1 MKKAYLVL
9 LLITISCS
17 NQMKNNLPIDVKLES
32 RIKGK
37 QINVAHLKP
46 MNKKLNEAV
55 LFIHGASFP
64 SELASGFR
72 MNGVSWMDNLAS
84 TGYDVYSLDFLGY
97 GKSDRYDYM
106 SDKIEKNK
114 QKGVGKEVVQDIDIA
129 INYILNELNIAKVHL
144 IGHSWG
150 ATVSGHYATL
160 FPEKINKLILFAP
173 FIQRNGS
180 TDWHK
185 TDELYKDLT
194 PAERVEQF
202 IRQIP
207 KEQDLTLA
215 KEVLVEWKNK
225 WLESDPTSK
234 TRSPFSIRYPRAWEI
249 DLYNC
254 WNGNCFFDVSK
265 IENSTLLIRGEWDT
279 AFSFEDA
286 EKLFMQLENATSKRY
301 VVIDKSTHVLHLEK
315 NRFALYD
322 EVKLFLKSK

>member
-1 MKKAYLVL
+1 MTKAYLVI

-37 QINVAHLKP
+37 QINVTHLKP
-46 MNKKLNEAV
+46 IDKKLNEAV

-72 MNGVSWMDNLAS
+72 MNGVSWMDNLAR
-84 TGYDVYSLDFLGY
+84 TGYDVYALDFLGY

-106 SDKIEKNK
+106 SDKIEKNE
-114 QKGVGKEVVQDIDIA
+114 QKGVGKEVVQDIDIV
-129 INYILNELNIAKVHL
+129 INYILNELNFAKVNL

-173 FIQRNGS
+173 FVQRTGS
-180 TDWHK
+180 TDWGK
-185 TDELYKDLT
+185 TTTLYTDLT
-194 PAERVEQF
+194 PTERVEQF
-202 IRQIP
+202 ESRIP
-207 KEQDLTLA
+207 KGENMTLENDIFTNWK
-215 KEVLVEWKNK
+215 KE
-225 WLESDPTSK
+225 WLKSDATS
-234 TRSPFSIRYPRAWEI
+234 TERTPASIRFPSAWEI

-254 WNGNCFFDVSK
+254 WNGNCIFNASEIK
-265 IENSTLLIRGEWDT
+265 SSTLLIRGEWDT
-279 AFSFEDA
+279 TFSFKDA
-286 EKLFMQLENATSKRY
+286 KKLFLELKNVTSKRY
-301 VVIDKSTHVLHLEK
+301 VVIDKSTHVMHLEK